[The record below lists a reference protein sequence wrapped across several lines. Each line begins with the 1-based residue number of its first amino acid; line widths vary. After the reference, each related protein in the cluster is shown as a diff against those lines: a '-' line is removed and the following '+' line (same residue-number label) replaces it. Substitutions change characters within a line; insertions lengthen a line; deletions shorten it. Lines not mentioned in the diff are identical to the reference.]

1 MGGSGSSVAQEATV
15 FVGLDSQ
22 SGAESFVQKVS
33 PITQTFTK
41 FYCFGPEANAG
52 TKNVFT
58 VRINGVSQTGKCEVS
73 GAPVVVATVS
83 IKVEA
88 GQLVDVEVT
97 QGKKAAGAD
106 TWALA
111 P

>member
-1 MGGSGSSVAQEATV
+1 MGGSGSGVAENATV
-15 FVGLDSQ
+15 FLGLDSQ
-22 SGAESFVQKVS
+22 NATESVVQHVS

-41 FYCFGPEANAG
+41 FYCFGPEPNVG
-52 TKNVFT
+52 KNVFT
-58 VRINGVSQTGKCEVS
+58 VRINGLSQVGKCEVG
-73 GAPVVVATVS
+73 GASVVVATVS

-88 GQLVDVEVT
+88 GQLVDVEVK
-97 QGKKAAGAD
+97 QGKKATGAD

>member
-1 MGGSGSSVAQEATV
+1 MGGSGSSVAENATE
-15 FVGLDSQ
+15 FLGLDSH
-22 SGAESFVQKVS
+22 SATESFVQHVS

-41 FYCFGPEANAG
+41 FYCFGPEPNAG

-58 VRINGVSQTGKCEVS
+58 VRINGASQAGKCEVS
-73 GAPVVVATVS
+73 GASVVVATVN

-88 GQLVDVEVT
+88 GQLVDVEVK
-97 QGKKAAGAD
+97 QGKKATGAD

>member
-1 MGGSGSSVAQEATV
+1 MGGSGSSVAENATE
-15 FVGLDSQ
+15 FLGLDSH
-22 SGAESFVQKVS
+22 SASESFVQKVS

-41 FYCFGPEANAG
+41 FYCFGPKPNAG
-52 TKNVFT
+52 TENVFT
-58 VRINGVSQTGKCEVS
+58 VRINGVSQPGTCEAGGTS
-73 GAPVVVATVS
+73 VVATVS

-88 GQLVDVEVT
+88 GQLVDVEVK
-97 QGKKAAGAD
+97 QGKKATGAD